1 MENNILKEKVKA
13 NVKEKIAILNIRKE
27 FDMKAN
33 KNKKIVYIITSAC
46 AVFML
51 CIGIIIGTNKGGL
64 ESIYQIALEKI
75 NTVNQ
80 EESLK
85 NELNINKLEISAML
99 SLDADVEIIKLEDLP
114 EKFKFIENI
123 SLLEEYKLEESYIV
137 CTRDNK
143 EVDEYNILHD
153 YVFNYTKDNNKIKIA
168 FSELEEPLRDYFI
181 EGGDKI
187 SKIGDAEFIIYQSEE
202 MYIVTFSYQNIHFD
216 IETTGITEDELVNL
230 LQSIID
236 QIKNINN
243 SDKII
248 EDKDSGANEQ
258 TNEITETNYPEYYA
272 GRYIDNDGNNVILL
286 CEDKISMF
294 CNLVILGKNS
304 IANNFKDNSLYFSTT
319 LPLRYWL
326 TIVTNKASLEAAF
339 NKFSLLMIFVETT
352 IFAVLSAVFKSFSF
366 FNTVAPASKKSQS
379 SIFASINVIIDKSKS
394 VAVSLI

>member
-46 AVFML
+46 AVFVL
-51 CIGIIIGTNKGGL
+51 CIGIIIGTNNSYFKKV
-64 ESIYQIALEKI
+64 YQIALEKT
-75 NTVNQ
+75 NTQNQ

-85 NELNINKLEISAML
+85 NELNINKFKISAMV
-99 SLDADVEIIKLEDLP
+99 SLDADVKIITLKDLP

-123 SLLEEYKLEESYIV
+123 SLPEEYKLEENYIV

-187 SKIGDAEFIIYQSEE
+187 SKIGDAEFIIYQSGER
-202 MYIVTFSYQNIHFD
+202 YIVTFNYQNINFD

-236 QIKNINN
+236 QIENINN

-272 GRYIDNDGNNVILL
+272 GRYIDNNGNNVVLL
-286 CEDKISMF
+286 CEDKKENREYI
-294 CNLVILGKNS
+294 CNLLGITESKTTFKT
-304 IANNFKDNSLYFSTT
+304 ANNSYNYLIELQNNISQKMQNKEWPFVTSSTLMEADNK
-319 LPLRYWL
+319 
-326 TIVTNKASLEAAF
+326 IEV
-339 NKFSLLMIFVETT
+339 V
-352 IFAVLSAVFKSFSF
+352 
-366 FNTVAPASKKSQS
+366 
-379 SIFASINVIIDKSKS
+379 VIIDKKEDIDQIKELDITGEAIEIKYNSNS
-394 VAVSLI
+394 ISTEDLLIETE

>member
-13 NVKEKIAILNIRKE
+13 NVKEKITILNIRKE

-51 CIGIIIGTNKGGL
+51 CIGIIIGTNNSYFKKV
-64 ESIYQIALEKI
+64 YQIALEKT
-75 NTVNQ
+75 NTQNQ

-85 NELNINKLEISAML
+85 NELNINKFKISAMV
-99 SLDADVEIIKLEDLP
+99 SLDADVKIITLKDLP

-123 SLLEEYKLEESYIV
+123 SLPEEYKLEENYIV

-187 SKIGDAEFIIYQSEE
+187 SKIGDAEFIIYQSGE
-202 MYIVTFSYQNIHFD
+202 MYIVTFNYQNINFD

-236 QIKNINN
+236 QIENINN

-272 GRYIDNDGNNVILL
+272 GRYIDNNGNNVVLL
-286 CEDKISMF
+286 CEDKKENREYI
-294 CNLVILGKNS
+294 CNLLGITESKTTFKT
-304 IANNFKDNSLYFSTT
+304 ANNSYNYLIELQNNISQKMQNKELPFVISST
-319 LPLRYWL
+319 LME
-326 TIVTNKASLEAAF
+326 VSNKIE
-339 NKFSLLMIFVETT
+339 V
-352 IFAVLSAVFKSFSF
+352 V
-366 FNTVAPASKKSQS
+366 
-379 SIFASINVIIDKSKS
+379 VISDKREDIDKIKELDVIGDAIEIKYESNG
-394 VAVSLI
+394 VSAEDLLVEIE

>member
-46 AVFML
+46 AVLVL
-51 CIGIIIGTNKGGL
+51 CMGIIIGTNNGGL
-64 ESIYQIALEKI
+64 ESIYQIALEKT
-75 NTVNQ
+75 NTLNQ
-80 EESLK
+80 EESLT
-85 NELNINKLEISAML
+85 NELNINKLKSLAML
-99 SLDADVEIIKLEDLP
+99 SLDADIKIIKLEDLP

-123 SLLEEYKLEESYIV
+123 SLPEEYKLEESYTV
-137 CTRDNK
+137 YTRDNK

-153 YVFNYTKDNNKIKIA
+153 YVFNYAKDNNKIKIA

-181 EGGDKI
+181 EGGDEI

-202 MYIVTFSYQNIHFD
+202 MYIVTFNYQNINFD

-230 LQSIID
+230 LQSIIN

-272 GRYIDNDGNNVILL
+272 GRYIDNNGNNVVLL
-286 CEDKISMF
+286 CEDKKENREYI
-294 CNLVILGKNS
+294 CNLLGITESKTTFKTANNSYNYLIGLQSKISQKMQNKELPFVTSSTLMEVDNKIEVVVISNKKEDIDEIKELDITGDAIEIKYNSNS
-304 IANNFKDNSLYFSTT
+304 IGTEDL
-319 LPLRYWL
+319 L
-326 TIVTNKASLEAAF
+326 VEA
-339 NKFSLLMIFVETT
+339 E
-352 IFAVLSAVFKSFSF
+352 
-366 FNTVAPASKKSQS
+366 
-379 SIFASINVIIDKSKS
+379 
-394 VAVSLI
+394 